1 MRHTSSP
8 NVPRTRKRPRLV
20 VELVVLA
27 VLAVLAWMT
36 LRVGSPFPPRTIVMA
51 TGPEGSAYREFGARY
66 QQVLQR
72 SGVDLR
78 LVETEGGVANLAR
91 LHDPD
96 AEVSVAFVEGGLT
109 TRDRS
114 PDLVSLGTV
123 ALEPLWVFFPARA
136 RGTIAQKLLGKRL
149 AVEPDGSGGGLLTR
163 RILEMSGVAERDIEL
178 VALTPE
184 RGADALLRGEVDG
197 AVLLTSLQS
206 PAVRRLLASD
216 QVVLENLPRADAYV
230 ALFPALD
237 KVVLPAG
244 AADLAR
250 PVPAQDVAL
259 VAAQTELTVRE
270 GLHPALQYLLL
281 AAAAEIHGRPEVF
294 HRAGRFPAPEAFD
307 LPLSDQAR
315 EYYRSGRPFAYRH
328 LPFWLA
334 GFAESL
340 LIVLVPLLAVVYPVA
355 RILPAAY
362 AFVIER
368 RIYRLYGEL
377 ELLERELETSGPSAV
392 VQARLESLASR
403 ANHIKV
409 PLAFAQR
416 LFILRSHIAQAQQ
429 DVEKRRAP
437 VSSPSAGDAP
447 PVGTAP

>member
-1 MRHTSSP
+1 MT
-8 NVPRTRKRPRLV
+8 RTTPPPPTGARRRPRL
-20 VELVVLA
+20 LVALIVLA
-27 VLAVLAWMT
+27 VVAALGWMT

-51 TGPEGSAYREFGARY
+51 TGPEGGAYRNFGDRY
-66 QQVLQR
+66 RRILER
-72 SGVDLR
+72 SGIDLR
-78 LVETEGGVANLAR
+78 LVQTAGGVANLALLR
-91 LHDPD
+91 DPD
-96 AEVSVAFVEGGLT
+96 SEVSVALVEGGLA
-109 TRDRS
+109 TRETA

-136 RGTIAQKLLGKRL
+136 RGATAQKLLGKHI
-149 AVEPDGSGGGLLTR
+149 AVEPDGSGGGLLAR
-163 RILEMSGVAERDIEL
+163 RILEMSGVGEGDIDL

-184 RGADALLRGEVDG
+184 QGADALLRGEVDG
-197 AVLLTSLQS
+197 AIMLTSLQS
-206 PAVRRLLASD
+206 PAVQRLLASD
-216 QVVLENLPRADAYV
+216 EVVLENLPRADAYV

-237 KVVLPAG
+237 KVILPAG

-259 VAAQTELTVRE
+259 VAARTELTVR
-270 GLHPALQYLLL
+270 GGIHPALQYLLL

-294 HRAGRFPAPEAFD
+294 HRAGRFPAPEAID

-355 RILPAAY
+355 RMLPAAY

-368 RIYRLYGEL
+368 RIYRMYGEL
-377 ELLERELETSGPSAV
+377 KFIERELETTGPSDAV
-392 VQARLESLASR
+392 HAGLEHLASR
-403 ANHIKV
+403 ATHLKV
-409 PLAFAQR
+409 PLPFAQR

-429 DVEKRRAP
+429 DVARRRA
-437 VSSPSAGDAP
+437 SSQQSA
-447 PVGTAP
+447 

>member
-1 MRHTSSP
+1 
-8 NVPRTRKRPRLV
+8 VIRTPAPHASRPRKGPRLA
-20 VELVVLA
+20 LSLIALA
-27 VLAVLAWMT
+27 VLLVLAWMT
-36 LRVGSPFPPRTIVMA
+36 ISVGSPFPPRTIVMA

-66 QQVLQR
+66 RQILMR
-72 SGVDLR
+72 SGVDVH
-78 LVETEGGVANLAR
+78 LVETEGGVANLAQLR
-91 LHDPD
+91 DP
-96 AEVSVAFVEGGLT
+96 ASEVSVAFVEGGLT
-109 TRDRS
+109 TRDQS

-136 RGTIAQKLLGKRL
+136 RGSIAQKLLGKRI
-149 AVEPDGSGGGLLTR
+149 AVEPEGSGGGLLAR
-163 RILEMSGVAERDIEL
+163 RILEMSGVAERDIQL

-184 RGADALLRGEVDG
+184 QGADALLRGEVHG
-197 AVLLTSLQS
+197 AVMLMSWQS
-206 PAVRRLLASD
+206 PAVRRLLASE
-216 QVVLENLPRADAYV
+216 QVVLQSLPRADAYV
-230 ALFPALD
+230 ALFPALS
-237 KVVLPAG
+237 KVVLPSG

-250 PVPAQDVAL
+250 VVPAADVSL
-259 VAAQTELTVRE
+259 VAAQAELTVRQ

-281 AAAAEIHGRPEVF
+281 AAASEIHGRPEVF
-294 HRAGRFPAPEAFD
+294 HRADRFPAPEAFD

-355 RILPAAY
+355 RMLPAAY
-362 AFVIER
+362 GFMIER

-377 ELLERELETSGPSAV
+377 EVLERELETSGPTTV
-392 VQARLESLASR
+392 LQARLESLASR

-416 LFILRSHIAQAQQ
+416 LFFLRSHIAEAQQ
-429 DVEKRRAP
+429 NVEKRLAP
-437 VSSPSAGDAP
+437 EPSPAP
-447 PVGTAP
+447 TSGPSLSTAP